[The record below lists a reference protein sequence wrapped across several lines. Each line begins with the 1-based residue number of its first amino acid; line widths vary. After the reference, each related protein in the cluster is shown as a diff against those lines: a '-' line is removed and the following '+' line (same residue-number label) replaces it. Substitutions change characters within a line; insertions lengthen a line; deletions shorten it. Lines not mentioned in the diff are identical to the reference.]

1 VPDKVTWVGVPATAD
16 AAIVNKCPPLDI
28 TSCELSGDQSGDDSA
43 TDVAVTCTGPVEP
56 FAGTT

>member
-1 VPDKVTWVGVPATAD
+1 VPATAD
-16 AAIVNKCPPLDI
+16 AAIVDRCPPLDI

-43 TDVAVTCTGPVEP
+43 TDVAVTWTGPVEP